1 MSEVILSN
9 IQIWRMK
16 SREGTMTLE
25 DSRAAIAAIRKERVG
40 ASEVSAASKT
50 KKAATAAKK
59 APVNVSSL
67 LDELGSL

>member
-1 MSEVILSN
+1 MSEAIMSN

-16 SREGTMTLE
+16 AKEGTMTLE
-25 DSRAAIAAIRKERVG
+25 EARDAIAAIRKERVG

-59 APVNVSSL
+59 APVDVDSL
-67 LDELGSL
+67 MDELGNL

>member
-16 SREGTMTLE
+16 SRDGTMTLE

-40 ASEVSAASKT
+40 ASEVSAKSGV

-59 APVNVSSL
+59 VPVNSDDL
-67 LDELGSL
+67 LLELGDL

>member
-16 SREGTMTLE
+16 SREGTMTVE

-40 ASEVSAASKT
+40 ASEVSAKSGV

-59 APVNVSSL
+59 APVNSDDL
-67 LDELGSL
+67 LSELGDL